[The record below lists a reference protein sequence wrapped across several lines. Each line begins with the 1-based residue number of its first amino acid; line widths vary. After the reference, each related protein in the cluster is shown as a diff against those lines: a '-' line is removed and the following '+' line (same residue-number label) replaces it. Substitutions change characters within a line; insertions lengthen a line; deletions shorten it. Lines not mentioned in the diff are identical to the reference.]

1 MVSKAQFEKIALSFE
16 GAVAKPSYGKPAFFI
31 LKKFFT
37 RLRDEDAS
45 AVLFVG
51 SLDER
56 EMLMEVEPE
65 IFHVTSHY
73 KDYPMVLARLS
84 KLDANTLRGMLHRHW
99 LHIAPKSLVKS
110 SAPPAGAGSAIGK
123 DGADSDS
130 VIGCYPKN
138 RTPSLSSTA
147 GRRKTK
153 KKA

>member
-37 RLRDEDAS
+37 RLRDEDNS

-65 IFHVTSHY
+65 IFHLTAHY
-73 KDYPMVLARLS
+73 KDYPIVLARLA
-84 KLDANTLRGMLHRHW
+84 KIDAKTLRGMLQRGW
-99 LHIAPKSLVKS
+99 RRNAPKKLVREMDI
-110 SAPPAGAGSAIGK
+110 APAGASSAQ
-123 DGADSDS
+123 
-130 VIGCYPKN
+130 
-138 RTPSLSSTA
+138 TA
-147 GRRKTK
+147 GRKVKRTK
-153 KKA
+153 KA

>member
-1 MVSKAQFEKIALSFE
+1 MVSKAQFEKIALSFDGVE
-16 GAVAKPSYGKPAFFI
+16 KGTSYGKPAF
-31 LKKFFT
+31 LLCKKFFT

-51 SLDER
+51 SIDER
-56 EMLMEVEPE
+56 EMLIEVEPD
-65 IFHVTSHY
+65 IFHVTPHY

-84 KLDANTLRGMLHRHW
+84 KIDVKTLRGMLHRYW
-99 LHIAPKSLVKS
+99 VHIAPKNLVKS
-110 SAPPAGAGSAIGK
+110 STLPAGAGSAIGK